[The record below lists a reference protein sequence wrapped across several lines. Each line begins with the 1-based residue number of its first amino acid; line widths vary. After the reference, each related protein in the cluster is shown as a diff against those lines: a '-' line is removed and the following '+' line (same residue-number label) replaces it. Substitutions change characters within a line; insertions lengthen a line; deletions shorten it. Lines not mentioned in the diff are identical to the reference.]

1 MSQSSAES
9 DFRFEGEISEPK
21 NLIPI
26 LRAIH
31 IRTTSVMVI
40 THTGLKV
47 KCQDCFKSLQAN
59 CFIDRYVRNT
69 QSSIQNINLSEELF
83 NLSINLSLIL
93 TDRTMFLNY
102 YMSNEE
108 NLVNVCFRLDDLL
121 NVLTLF
127 GIKE

>member
-40 THTGLKV
+40 TRTGLKIT
-47 KCQDCFKSLQAN
+47 CQDCSKSLQAN
-59 CFIDRYVRNT
+59 CFIDRYVRNS
-69 QSSIQNINLSEELF
+69 QSL
-83 NLSINLSLIL
+83 
-93 TDRTMFLNY
+93 
-102 YMSNEE
+102 
-108 NLVNVCFRLDDLL
+108 
-121 NVLTLF
+121 
-127 GIKE
+127 K